1 MSFNKCTWVSVYI
14 DLCRQAPNFN
24 TLAANNKYSAALGF
38 GGEAAVSGG
47 ISSSEQGEK
56 DDLAMLSV

>member
-1 MSFNKCTWVSVYI
+1 MYI